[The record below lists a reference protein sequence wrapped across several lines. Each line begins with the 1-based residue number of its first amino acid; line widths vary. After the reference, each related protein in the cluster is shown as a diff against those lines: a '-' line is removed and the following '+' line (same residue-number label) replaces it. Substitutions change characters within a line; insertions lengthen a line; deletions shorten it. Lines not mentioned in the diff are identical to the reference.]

1 MKTASALLCAV
12 VVAGCSTQ
20 PVATSKTTPVPADR
34 VLSTAYSKPA
44 KDSGTLVVKRDSGL
58 IGSGCNWTVSIN
70 GGDIA
75 VLASEES
82 VALYLPPGEAIVGV
96 RPKVAL
102 CAGALIETEVMI
114 HPGRV
119 KALRLSVDWT
129 GTFRLSPTAQ

>member
-1 MKTASALLCAV
+1 MKAAAALFCAFV
-12 VVAGCSTQ
+12 AAGCSTQ
-20 PVATSKTTPVPADR
+20 PIATSQTSPVPADR
-34 VLSTAYSKPA
+34 VLSTAYSKPT
-44 KDSGTLVVKRDSGL
+44 KDSGTLVVKRDAGL

-82 VALYLPPGEAIVGV
+82 VAAYLPPGEAIIGV
-96 RPKVAL
+96 RPRASL